1 MEGKPFAV
9 GAAGDVELAQERVGA
24 DAYAHRREFERGVED
39 VVVEEHVAVESAVA
53 VGIFGDPVVVVGCA
67 SVVGLAV
74 GEGGADADDKDGSV
88 AADGLEFALFRRQRG
103 VGLEQLLGMD
113 EGDVFRQ
120 ARRDVREIF
129 IDHQL
134 GGFDGLVNFSDDV
147 FEEADVAVG
156 VGDGALPVPLVNVE
170 RVEVVEVFV
179 GADGVH
185 VGVEPEA
192 GGDVVEAELHALPF
206 GERVDDLG
214 ALAVEG
220 ADIERNGFLDAV
232 EVVVDACAREDKE
245 RGRDATE
252 AERVGEAFLKIFLD
266 ELDGDF
272 GCFGKKLAFIAFWYG
287 KRHYF

>member
-24 DAYAHRREFERGVED
+24 DAYAHRRELERGVED

-120 ARRDVREIF
+120 ARRR
-129 IDHQL
+129 
-134 GGFDGLVNFSDDV
+134 
-147 FEEADVAVG
+147 G
-156 VGDGALPVPLVNVE
+156 VSENLP
-170 RVEVVEVFV
+170 
-179 GADGVH
+179 
-185 VGVEPEA
+185 
-192 GGDVVEAELHALPF
+192 
-206 GERVDDLG
+206 
-214 ALAVEG
+214 
-220 ADIERNGFLDAV
+220 
-232 EVVVDACAREDKE
+232 
-245 RGRDATE
+245 
-252 AERVGEAFLKIFLD
+252 
-266 ELDGDF
+266 
-272 GCFGKKLAFIAFWYG
+272 
-287 KRHYF
+287 